1 MFRLRSE
8 FTESLYILMQAVT
21 RSYIVPPVLSV
32 PTLSYTRLAQGIEL
46 HSRHYYARNYRGNGV
61 FAIRANV
68 GSSLPTTRQQQW
80 QPYQL
85 RFRRYQFQTSGNSI
99 RQMVTWGRTKIRWKV
114 RNTTA
119 VPTDLGPNAKQEG
132 EETRKIG
139 RWNLYKRLHSSIKWL
154 LIRDKTRPFSKDE
167 RGTLFS
173 WLVISQII
181 WIILKTTTVVSLL
194 LLGFN
199 TIFAKGLVAQ
209 TIGRLLSYFNSDV
222 DIEFQDALI
231 PEWKSG
237 FIKFSNVKVRTKSSQ
252 KNNIL
257 CFNLQFHQIEINL
270 NMKKWIHGNGI
281 IEEVKVFGMQGKIIV
296 NYPEQQK
303 PLEPLTKPPPAQ
315 YERNADNEHRSGY
328 YRSLW
333 QEEKSSSESSRPVL
347 IDWFTNKDYILRNV
361 SVRDSHFTLIER
373 VTGSQGKP
381 LEYTI
386 SIFNLSIPSLN
397 FNHLLVD
404 FLKADVVTGSINN
417 SLFSFHKRQHK
428 LSYISGLKDDL
439 SPWERITRIRLNPID
454 VNELGL
460 TNTAAFNWIS
470 DGTVGIVADLMLPR
484 EAPNDDSDRYLV
496 IDLKFEFNDLKARLP
511 ANNPTLSTGES
522 ILSVNEL
529 KPVVSFVNL
538 RRLLAVSQWNKNGGN
553 HESTAESHSPT
564 NGGSYASD
572 GGSPIVSI
580 KHKKSYPSV
589 TVLQSVGSG
598 GSSDNESK
606 SATTDKMGG
615 DRETVSIIKFHDSKS
630 GGGSNYFVSYDEIS
644 PYTRSRRLSQDPSKL
659 VLHCR
664 LAKSIKDLNGFV
676 LFGETDIFDDLCM
689 ELYIDLLKTV
699 EEWDLKNSDEWLR
712 NWGASFGSQ
721 LLLFGFANFL

>member
-1 MFRLRSE
+1 ML
-8 FTESLYILMQAVT
+8 IQAVT
-21 RSYIVPPVLSV
+21 RSNIVPHTLALS
-32 PTLSYTRLAQGIEL
+32 TSNYIRLAHGIEL
-46 HSRHYYARNYRGNGV
+46 HSRHYYARNHRDSRV
-61 FAIRANV
+61 AIRTNI
-68 GSSLPTTRQQQW
+68 GLLLPTIRYQQLW
-80 QPYQL
+80 QSYQSSC
-85 RFRRYQFQTSGNSI
+85 RRYRFQNCGNSI
-99 RQMVTWGRTKIRWKV
+99 RPTVTWRRVKIRWKV
-114 RNTTA
+114 RNTSV
-119 VPTDLGPNAKQEG
+119 VPTDLGPHAKQEG
-132 EETRKIG
+132 EEMSKTG

-173 WLVISQII
+173 WLVISQIM

-209 TIGRLLSYFNSDV
+209 TIGNLLSYFNSDV

-237 FIKFSNVKVRTKSSQ
+237 FIKFSNVKIRTKDSQ
-252 KNNIL
+252 KNNVL
-257 CFNLQFHQIEINL
+257 CFNLQFHEIEINL

-281 IEEVKVFGMQGKIIV
+281 IEEVKVFGMQGKIVV
-296 NYPEQQK
+296 NYPKQQE
-303 PLEPLTKPPPAQ
+303 PLEPLTKPQ
-315 YERNADNEHRSGY
+315 LVQSRGNTGNEHHNGY

-333 QEEKSSSESSRPVL
+333 QEEKSSSASGRPLL

-361 SVRDSHFTLIER
+361 SIRDSHFTLIER
-373 VTGSQGKP
+373 VTGSRGKP

-386 SIFNLSIPSLN
+386 SIFHLSIPSLN

-460 TNTAAFNWIS
+460 TNTSAFNWIS

-484 EAPNDDSDRYLV
+484 ESSDDDSDRYLV
-496 IDLKFEFNDLKARLP
+496 IDLKFEFKDLKARLP
-511 ANNPTLSTGES
+511 KNNPTLSTGES

-529 KPVVSFVNL
+529 KPVVSFINL
-538 RRLLAVSQWNKNGGN
+538 RRLLAVSQWNKDSGN
-553 HESTAESHSPT
+553 HDSAAGSHSAI
-564 NGGSYASD
+564 NSGNYSIGS
-572 GGSPIVSI
+572 GSQIVSI

-589 TVLQSVGSG
+589 TVLQSVS
-598 GSSDNESK
+598 GSSGSTNESK
-606 SATTDKMGG
+606 STETDKMRD
-615 DRETVSIIKFHDSKS
+615 DRETVSIIKFHDSKLD
-630 GGGSNYFVSYDEIS
+630 GGSNYFLPYDEIS
-644 PYTRSRRLSQDPSKL
+644 PYTRSKRLSQDPSKL

-664 LAKSIKDLNGFV
+664 LAKSVKDLNGFV
-676 LFGETDIFDDLCM
+676 LLGETDIFDDLCM